1 MSKLDESGLKRDY
14 CAGLLSLREI
24 AGKFGIAESTLRYL
38 AKKNGWVRA
47 NKIAQKNSAQKN
59 KKSPVPRINKD
70 AATAQKVAQADP
82 QRSAYLSLSEQERE
96 YVSHFLDSRNKYEA
110 YRNAGYTGGE
120 RNARMLY
127 RKPAIARAINEA
139 LAVLCR
145 QLELR
150 AEDVLR
156 QWEEIVQADPG
167 EISQHR
173 RVNCRY
179 CWGLGHRYQ
188 WRDED
193 ELEAAEARASQNG
206 DPPPDNSGG
215 FGFIGND
222 DPNQDC
228 PRCCGEGI
236 ADVFITDS
244 RDLSPQGRQLFAG
257 VKQTKF
263 GIEVLT
269 QDKDSARK
277 NLMQFYNLAGSETER
292 EKNIL
297 ELEYLRIRNEQA
309 RLELEKLKNPEDE
322 DDPTPVVVSIN
333 VVDARKRADDA
344 DDSAES

>member
-1 MSKLDESGLKRDY
+1 MNELDESGLKRDY
-14 CAGLLSLREI
+14 CAGLLSLRDVAE
-24 AGKFGIAESTLRYL
+24 KYGIAESVLRYR

-47 NKIAQKNSAQKN
+47 KKTAQKKAAQKSKN
-59 KKSPVPRINKD
+59 STAQRDREGKAN
-70 AATAQKVAQADP
+70 AQKVAQEDP
-82 QRSAYLSLSEQERE
+82 QRSVYLDLSEQEKE
-96 YVSHFLDSRNKYEA
+96 YVSYFLESRDKYEA
-110 YRNAGYTGGE
+110 YRKAGYTGSE

-139 LAVLCR
+139 IAALCG

-188 WRDED
+188 WRDGD

-206 DPPPDNSGG
+206 EPPPDNSGG

-222 DPNQDC
+222 DPNPDC
-228 PRCCGEGI
+228 PRCCGEGV
-236 ADVFITDS
+236 ADVFISDS
-244 RDLSPQGRQLFAG
+244 RDLSPKGRQLFAG

-263 GIEVLT
+263 GIEVIT
-269 QDKDSARK
+269 QDKESARK
-277 NLMQFYNLAGSETER
+277 NLMQFYNLAGTEAER

-297 ELEYLRIRNEQA
+297 ELEFLRLRNEQA
-309 RLELEKLKNPEDE
+309 RLELEKLKNPDEE

-333 VVDARKRADDA
+333 VVDARKRGEDA
-344 DDSAES
+344 DDSA